1 MKTIVS
7 KIKALFSKEVKQTE
21 QIKPTVLSG
30 EALLAWWRTIPPDSV
45 LTDVVTNGKNKC
57 CVIGHYNRCLSD
69 NPRDYSPAN
78 TSDNRDKRP
87 DRLRG
92 WSIEAMIKLHN
103 VAIDV
108 AEVNNG
114 SLFILNQQETPWLR
128 VEAFFKD
135 VAEYEK
141 VHGPILST

>member
-1 MKTIVS
+1 MKNILT
-7 KIKALFSKEVKQTE
+7 KLKTLFSKEDKQTE
-21 QIKPTVLSG
+21 HIKPTVLSG

-45 LTDVVTNGKNKC
+45 LEGVYTDEKSKC
-57 CVIGHYNRCLSD
+57 DIIGHYTRCISD

-92 WSIEAMIKLHN
+92 WSREAMIKLHN

-114 SLFILNQQETPWLR
+114 SLFIFNQQETPWLR